1 MKRLSVVLSV
11 LVLSVLLLSACAPA
25 VSVPA
30 AANAPVRQMMVTG
43 KGQVYVTPD
52 LAYIYVGVHSENTD
66 VSAALDDNNSQAKAI
81 AATLQDMGV
90 EAKDIQTSSFNI
102 YPMDYYGP
110 YGQTSPDQ
118 KPEKRYVVDN
128 TVFVTVRDLQNLGKV
143 LDAVVKSGA
152 NSINGI
158 NFDISDPQKA
168 SEEARKL
175 AIDNAKE
182 QAQKIAQDAGIELGD
197 LITLNAYSASTP
209 YYEGKGGYGGGM
221 MAVASEVPTS
231 AGQMTIT
238 VTADLTYE
246 IK

>member
-30 AANAPVRQMMVTG
+30 AANTPTRQMMVSG
-43 KGQVYVTPD
+43 KGQVYVVPD

-66 VSAALDDNNSQAKAI
+66 VSAALDENNNQAKAI
-81 AATLQDMGV
+81 ATTLQKMGV
-90 EAKDIQTSSFNI
+90 DAKDIQTSSFNI

-110 YGQTSPDQ
+110 YGQTTPDQ

-128 TVFVTVRDLQNLGKV
+128 TVFVTVRDLQSLGKV

-158 NFDISDPQKA
+158 NFDVSDK
-168 SEEARKL
+168 SEAIAQARKL
-175 AIDNAKE
+175 AIDAAKSKA
-182 QAQKIAQDAGIELGD
+182 QAIAADADIELGD
-197 LITLNAYSASTP
+197 LITLNVYENQNVVP
-209 YYEGKGGYGGGM
+209 LYEGKYVGGAG
-221 MAVASEVPTS
+221 SSVPVS
-231 AGQMTIT
+231 AGQMKVQ
-238 VTADLTYE
+238 VTADLLYE